1 MAINDT
7 CGARRVRLITAR
19 MRGLC
24 HRGPFGGPC
33 TAGVP
38 QRGTGLY
45 LRLQRVPHEESGGNV
60 RGQPGGDTQ
69 EHPRSGAARAA
80 YYKTVSGRLWGD
92 LHGYELC
99 IDAAM
104 GEGAAGL
111 ICDYMDR
118 TGRRLFGPPASYLLD
133 GKIRGS
139 FRWKDPRFFTLTEVG
154 EKRPRRLRQ

>member
-1 MAINDT
+1 MTDHGTDAGPVSSWAVRRAMCRESTPTVVRIFICPTMKKVAEMYGDSPED
-7 CGARRVRLITAR
+7 ARRSIA
-19 MRGLC
+19 
-24 HRGPFGGPC
+24 
-33 TAGVP
+33 
-38 QRGTGLY
+38 
-45 LRLQRVPHEESGGNV
+45 
-60 RGQPGGDTQ
+60 
-69 EHPRSGAARAA
+69 RSGAARAA

-133 GKIRGS
+133 GKNRGS

>member
-1 MAINDT
+1 MTDHGTDAGPVSSRAVRRAMG
-7 CGARRVRLITAR
+7 CGSTPNVVRIFICPTKDYRMKKVAEVYGDSPEATRRNIA
-19 MRGLC
+19 
-24 HRGPFGGPC
+24 
-33 TAGVP
+33 
-38 QRGTGLY
+38 
-45 LRLQRVPHEESGGNV
+45 
-60 RGQPGGDTQ
+60 
-69 EHPRSGAARAA
+69 RSGAARAA

-118 TGRRLFGPPASYLLD
+118 TGRRLFCPPASYLLD
-133 GKIRGS
+133 GKNRGS

-154 EKRPRRLRQ
+154 EKRPRQPPQ

>member
-1 MAINDT
+1 MTDHGTDA
-7 CGARRVRLITAR
+7 GPVSSWAVRRAMCRGSTPNVVRVFICASKEYR
-19 MRGLC
+19 MKKV
-24 HRGPFGGPC
+24 
-33 TAGVP
+33 AEV
-38 QRGTGLY
+38 Y
-45 LRLQRVPHEESGGNV
+45 
-60 RGQPGGDTQ
+60 GDSPEATRRNIA
-69 EHPRSGAARAA
+69 RSGAARAA

-118 TGRRLFGPPASYLLD
+118 MGRRLFCPPASYPLD
-133 GKIRGS
+133 GKNRGS

-154 EKRPRRLRQ
+154 EKRPRQPPQ

>member
-1 MAINDT
+1 M
-7 CGARRVRLITAR
+7 RRTAR
-19 MRGLC
+19 MTDHGTDV
-24 HRGPFGGPC
+24 GPVSSWAVRRAMCCGSTPNVVRTFICPTKEYHMKKVAEMYGDSP
-33 TAGVP
+33 
-38 QRGTGLY
+38 
-45 LRLQRVPHEESGGNV
+45 EEARRSIA
-60 RGQPGGDTQ
+60 
-69 EHPRSGAARAA
+69 RSGAARAA

-118 TGRRLFGPPASYLLD
+118 TGRRLFCPPASYPLD
-133 GKIRGS
+133 GKNRGS

-154 EKRPRRLRQ
+154 EKRPRQPPQ